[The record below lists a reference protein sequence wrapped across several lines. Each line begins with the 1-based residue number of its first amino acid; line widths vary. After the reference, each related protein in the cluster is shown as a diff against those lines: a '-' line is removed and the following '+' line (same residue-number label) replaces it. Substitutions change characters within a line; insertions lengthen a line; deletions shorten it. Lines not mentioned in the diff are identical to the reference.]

1 MKKLARF
8 FPIVHN
14 TLKFF
19 GIKNVLYKDA
29 NPIDH
34 IIDNI
39 YLGDFRTADNINIL
53 REYQITHIINC
64 AFNLPNKFPNEITYK
79 RLELRDEPDQP
90 IMQRLEE
97 AYQFI
102 IENKDKKIFV
112 HCVFGKSRSAS
123 VVIFYVMKEKKMNF
137 KEAKT
142 FVKNIRN
149 IVEPNPGFAAEL
161 NRYYEEHIADKDN
174 NGNINDNI
182 INNNNEIIDINE
194 IKDKEIK
201 KDIKNIEPIF
211 DEI

>member
-8 FPIVHN
+8 FPLVHN

-19 GIKNVLYKDA
+19 GIKDALYKKDS

-39 YLGDFRTADNINIL
+39 FLGDFRTADNINLL
-53 REYQITHIINC
+53 REYNITHVINC
-64 AFNLPNKFPNEITYK
+64 AFNLPNKFPDQITYK

-90 IMQRLEE
+90 IIERLEE

-102 IENKDKKIFV
+102 KENKDKNIFV

-123 VVIFYVMKEKKMNF
+123 VVIFYVMKEKKLNF
-137 KEAKT
+137 QEAKD

-149 IVEPNPGFAAEL
+149 IVDPNFGFETEL
-161 NRYYEEHIADKDN
+161 NRYYEEHIANNKNNSEEQKKDE
-174 NGNINDNI
+174 
-182 INNNNEIIDINE
+182 NNENINE
-194 IKDKEIK
+194 IKEK
-201 KDIKNIEPIF
+201 
-211 DEI
+211 

>member
-1 MKKLARF
+1 MSKKLARF
-8 FPIVHN
+8 FPLVHN

-29 NPIDH
+29 TPIDH

-39 YLGDFRTADNINIL
+39 YLGDFRTADNIDML
-53 REYQITHIINC
+53 RQYNITHIINC
-64 AFNLPNKFPNEITYK
+64 AFNLPNKYPEQITYK

-90 IMQRLEE
+90 IIERLEE

-102 IENKDKKIFV
+102 KENKDKNIFV

-137 KEAKT
+137 QEAKN

-149 IVEPNPGFAAEL
+149 IVEPNSGFESEL
-161 NRYYEEHIADKDN
+161 NRYYEEHIANDKN
-174 NGNINDNI
+174 E
-182 INNNNEIIDINE
+182 NEIENKNNDGKKEENNINE
-194 IKDKEIK
+194 IKEK
-201 KDIKNIEPIF
+201 
-211 DEI
+211 